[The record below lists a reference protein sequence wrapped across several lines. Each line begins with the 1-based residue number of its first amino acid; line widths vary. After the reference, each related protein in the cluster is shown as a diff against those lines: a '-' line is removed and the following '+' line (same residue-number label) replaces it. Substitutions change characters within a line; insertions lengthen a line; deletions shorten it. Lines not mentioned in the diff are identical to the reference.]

1 MKRKSIQ
8 KLTLKKETVINL
20 TVVMQV
26 RVAGG
31 IAPSKACT
39 GNNGTCETCMP
50 SCETCIFN
58 TCGAACEP
66 VNDFQ

>member
-1 MKRKSIQ
+1 MKKRTIQ
-8 KLTLKKETVINL
+8 KLSIKKETVINL
-20 TVVMQV
+20 SVVMQV

-31 IAPSKACT
+31 VAPTAACT
-39 GNNGTCETCMP
+39 GNEGTCQTCMA

-66 VNDFQ
+66 MRDLQ